1 MADCIFCAIVA
12 GRAPASLVEASD
24 RFLVFLDIHPMQPG
38 HALVV
43 PRRHAPLLSD
53 LEGEEA
59 AALFGLA
66 RRVALALRRSG
77 LPCDDVTLLLN
88 DGPAAN
94 QSVPHAHVHV
104 VPRRRHDLGTIFARL
119 LRRPLGPILGP
130 APREQLDQ
138 QAAAIRAALDSA
150 RS

>member
-1 MADCIFCAIVA
+1 VADCIFCAIA
-12 GRAPASLVEASD
+12 SGRAPASVVESNE

-38 HALVV
+38 HALVI
-43 PRRHAPLLSD
+43 PRRHAPLLAD
-53 LEGEEA
+53 LAADET
-59 AALFGLA
+59 AALFTLA

-104 VPRRRHDLGTIFARL
+104 VPRRRRDLATMAGRL

-130 APREQLDQ
+130 APRAQLDEV
-138 QAAAIRAALDSA
+138 AAAIRAALESG
-150 RS
+150 S